1 MKHLGM
7 TLAVAALV
15 LVLVPQAQAGG
26 AVSTDRFGYTGTT
39 TRYATLAD
47 ALAGTNALETISIG
61 NRDLSLFVVRDL
73 PDYYDDSTI
82 IMGSW
87 WYTTQG
93 SAGYGNTRGN
103 TGVGFLQI
111 YEDPNVTGNVTQMAF
126 GGWDGTYW
134 TTYTLSV
141 SGSGADY
148 ASSYARFS
156 PFSSNTSDWGVYHSY
171 SLTLTATGLQGVLNG
186 NVIESFNHPTGVTG
200 TFSGLFENTGSD
212 PAKQGFY
219 TFQMT
224 LDMENW
230 AFSQNGN
237 LDGAYQD
244 NGNIFPS
251 YFAQAVPEPFTI
263 GLAAAGLG
271 LAALRRRKR

>member
-7 TLAVAALV
+7 TLAVVAWALV
-15 LVLVPQAQAGG
+15 CAPRAQAGG

-47 ALAGTNALETISIG
+47 AMANANPLETIAIG
-61 NRDLSLFVVRDL
+61 NRDLSLFIVKGL
-73 PDYYDDSTI
+73 PSFYDDSTV

-111 YEDPNVTGNVTQMAF
+111 YEDPNYSGVVSQMAF

-148 ASSYARFS
+148 ANSFARFS
-156 PFSSNTSDWGVYHSY
+156 PFTSNTNDKGIYHSY
-171 SLTLTATGLQGVLNG
+171 SLTLTAYGLQGVQNG
-186 NVIESFNHPTGVTG
+186 NLIESFNHPTGVTG

-212 PAKQGFY
+212 PSKQGFY
-219 TFQMT
+219 TFTMN

-237 LDGAYQD
+237 L
-244 NGNIFPS
+244 NGPHQEGGEIFPS
-251 YFAQAVPEPFTI
+251 YFAQAVPEPFTV

>member
-1 MKHLGM
+1 MRTGIVLATALGVVL
-7 TLAVAALV
+7 LAEQAA
-15 LVLVPQAQAGG
+15 AGG

-39 TRYATLAD
+39 TRYATLQD
-47 ALAGTNALETISIG
+47 ALDGTNPLETIEIG
-61 NRDLSLFVVRDL
+61 NRDLSLFIVKDL
-73 PDYYDDSTI
+73 PDYYDDANV

-103 TGVGFLQI
+103 TGIGFLQI
-111 YEDPNVTGNVTQMAF
+111 YEDPSFSAVIHQMAF

-134 TTYTLSV
+134 TTYTLNV
-141 SGSGADY
+141 SGANADY
-148 ASSYARFS
+148 DSSYARFS
-156 PFSSNTSDWGVYHSY
+156 PFLSNTNDKGTYLSY
-171 SLTLTATGLQGVLNG
+171 NLTLTATGLQGVLNG

-200 TFSGLFENTGSD
+200 TFSGLFLNQGND
-212 PAKQGFY
+212 PAKQGYY
-219 TFQMT
+219 TFTMN

-237 LDGAYQD
+237 LNGPYQD
-244 NGNIFPS
+244 GGNIYPS
-251 YFAQAVPEPFTI
+251 YFAQTVPEPFTV

-271 LAALRRRKR
+271 LAALRRRRK